1 MEEREKED
9 KEAERRRWSDGSED
23 RGEAGESKGG
33 DAMEPMERV
42 SVYVCSC
49 TRACVRV
56 AYMCAS
62 CVLCCVYKRIWAR
75 ACKRACIHLVWPRVF
90 VSDPCARA

>member
-49 TRACVRV
+49 TRHAYCVVCISVYGRV
-56 AYMCAS
+56 H
-62 CVLCCVYKRIWAR
+62 VNAR
-75 ACKRACIHLVWPRVF
+75 VSISSRATCIRF
-90 VSDPCARA
+90 